1 MNCYNC
7 KYRGTVAGSA
17 HSSCKSLKDVC
28 GDTENVSLI
37 ELLMSSGSVE
47 MTVTDKETGLKKPM
61 VSLNDHGVKN
71 GWANWPLN
79 FDPVWV
85 EECLLYNEKTN

>member
-1 MNCYNC
+1 
-7 KYRGTVAGSA
+7 
-17 HSSCKSLKDVC
+17 
-28 GDTENVSLI
+28 
-37 ELLMSSGSVE
+37 